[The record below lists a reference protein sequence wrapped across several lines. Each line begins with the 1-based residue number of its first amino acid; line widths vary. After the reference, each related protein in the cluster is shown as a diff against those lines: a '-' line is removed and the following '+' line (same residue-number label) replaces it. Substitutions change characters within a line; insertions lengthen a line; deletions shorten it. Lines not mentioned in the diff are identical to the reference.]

1 MTRETL
7 EATPLSNNAQ
17 EVRMQR
23 LEAFADLMDS
33 RFYIP
38 GTNWRF
44 GLDGLVGLIPGI
56 GDAATAA
63 VAFFILWEGYQLGAS
78 KATLARMAGNIAI
91 DFAIGTIPVAGDI
104 FDVAFKSNR
113 RNVALLRRHL
123 TRRQRRG

>member
-1 MTRETL
+1 MKQDTPG
-7 EATPLSNNAQ
+7 ASPLSNAQ

-23 LEAFADLMDS
+23 LEAFADLMDA
-33 RFYIP
+33 RFFIP

-56 GDAATAA
+56 GDAATSAIA
-63 VAFFILWEGYQLGAS
+63 LWILWEGYQLGAS
-78 KATLARMAGNIAI
+78 KATLAQMAGNIAV
-91 DFAIGTIPVAGDI
+91 DFAVGTIPVAGDI

-113 RNVALLRRHL
+113 RNVTLLRRHL